1 MTDHLFT
8 RTPWPHQR
16 KGRKRDMTHRVSAKT
31 LAFEEIRRFLVRRKF
46 LRGNIVDEETFDLIY
61 DRQIKLS
68 DTMRRE
74 LSVFIDGY
82 LRAKT

>member
-1 MTDHLFT
+1 
-8 RTPWPHQR
+8 
-16 KGRKRDMTHRVSAKT
+16 MTHRVSAKT

-68 DTMRRE
+68 DTMMRE